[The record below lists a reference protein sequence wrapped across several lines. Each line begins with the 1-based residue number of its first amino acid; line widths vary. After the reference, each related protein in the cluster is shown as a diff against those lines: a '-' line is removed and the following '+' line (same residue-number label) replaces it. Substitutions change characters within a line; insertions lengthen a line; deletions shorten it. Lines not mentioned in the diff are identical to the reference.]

1 MCGVVSCAMLRCV
14 VLRCVGVR
22 RAAAARRVFDACCPS
37 LSLAC
42 AYVCRGA
49 CICVQGNTPLHLSS
63 GNGHAGAVNALLEHK
78 ANIEAKDNYGV
89 CVPAAVVGA
98 WGAVL
103 VNSSVRSWDDA
114 HRHRRL

>member
-49 CICVQGNTPLHLSS
+49 CICVQGTTPLHWSS
-63 GNGHAGAVNALLEHK
+63 INGHAGAVNALLEHK
-78 ANIEAKDNYGV
+78 ANIEAKDNDGV
-89 CVPAAVVGA
+89 CVPAAVVACMGGCA
-98 WGAVL
+98 
-103 VNSSVRSWDDA
+103 RQQ
-114 HRHRRL
+114 